1 VAGFEQ
7 RPPLLADAAPV
18 EATPD
23 LPEPAE
29 GESIFEDYAALGLSL
44 GRHPVAL
51 LRPLLE
57 KRRMRTAADLLV
69 ARHGQVVHAAG
80 LVTCRQRPGTAS
92 GVIFVTLEDETGQVN
107 VVVWRDV
114 SARQRRVLLGAQL
127 LAVHGVLERDGD
139 VAHLIAGRLEDLS
152 PLLGGLT
159 AASRDFH

>member
-1 VAGFEQ
+1 MAGFEQ
-7 RPPLLADAAPV
+7 RSPLLADAAPV
-18 EATPD
+18 ETLPD

-44 GRHPVAL
+44 GRHPLAL
-51 LRPLLE
+51 LRPLLA
-57 KRRMRTAADLLV
+57 KRRMRTAAELLV